1 MDKKYYTSIPFDRY
15 CFRLTQAL
23 PTSEKNLW
31 YKQASI
37 PAFYQVFGRK

>member
-15 CFRLTQAL
+15 FSGLHKLYPPAKKIYGI
-23 PTSEKNLW
+23 SSK
-31 YKQASI
+31 Y